1 MSERKLAE
9 ILTSDEELALLNQ
22 FNSRYPAPAR
32 NRAMVLVAL
41 NTGARIADLVNM
53 RWEDL
58 TIDSGKW
65 HIKQGKGKKDR
76 VVFIKPGVIDELIK
90 LAEQTDRERK
100 GNIFVTR
107 DGGPVQCQYLRN
119 MIRDRASKAGI
130 SKRVHFHLLR
140 HTYLSNLYSRTKDI
154 RLIQE
159 IAGHAS
165 IQTTMVYTHIS
176 GEDVRLAML
185 GEPEL
190 TKPEP
195 KPKLSKKKI

>member
-22 FNSRYPAPAR
+22 FNTRYTTPYR
-32 NRAMVLVAL
+32 NYCMILLAL

-53 RWEDL
+53 RWKDI

-76 VVFIKPGVIDELIK
+76 VIFIKPTVIDELIK
-90 LAEQTDRERK
+90 LADQTGRERT
-100 GNIFVTR
+100 GNVFTTR

-140 HTYLSNLYSRTKDI
+140 HTYLTNLNSPLT
-154 RLIQE
+154 LE
-159 IAGHAS
+159 IKG
-165 IQTTMVYTHIS
+165 I
-176 GEDVRLAML
+176 
-185 GEPEL
+185 
-190 TKPEP
+190 
-195 KPKLSKKKI
+195 